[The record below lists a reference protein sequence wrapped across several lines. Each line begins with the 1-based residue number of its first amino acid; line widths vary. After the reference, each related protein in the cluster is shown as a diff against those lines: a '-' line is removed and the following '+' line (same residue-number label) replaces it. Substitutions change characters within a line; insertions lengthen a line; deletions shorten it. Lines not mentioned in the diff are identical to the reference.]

1 MSIVKGSKKASG
13 QARQP
18 NIAPDSAQSKTRI
31 NILYGLAEGEIE
43 GLANG
48 NKSILLENTPLEDNN
63 GKLNFENVKVDFRS
77 GTNDQDYIEGFPA
90 VENETAVDVELK
102 ADTPWVKSFKN
113 LDLDALRIRFKW
125 GPLRSQDAK
134 SGDVS
139 GVTIEY
145 AVDVQTDGG
154 PWIEVLKTKISD
166 KTSANY
172 ERAHRINLPKADS
185 DWLVR
190 VRRLTPNSTS
200 EYISD
205 KMYIEAVTEVIDAKL
220 RYPNTALL
228 GLQYDAETFNNV
240 AKIAVECKGTKIK
253 LPSNYNPVSRK
264 YTGMWDGTFISAYSN
279 NPAWIY
285 YDICTSDRYGLGDR
299 LTPFMIDKWSLYRLG
314 QYCDEFVNDGQ
325 GEQEPRFTCNVYLQR
340 AEEAYEILKKL
351 AGVFRAISY
360 WDGNSIICDADIP
373 QDTYFTYT
381 RANVIG
387 EFEYSGTRARDRHNV
402 VKVAFD
408 NPANHYKTEY
418 EYVRDEQAISD
429 SGQIRVLDLNAWGCT
444 SRGQAQRAGL
454 WALKSEQSETRTV
467 TFKVGLD
474 GWIPQPG
481 RVIEIADEL
490 FAGRAN
496 GGRVSAISEDR
507 FNLTIDRDDVVA
519 KPGDRLVV
527 NGEDGKAQTRVIQSI
542 NGRVITVTLPFDL
555 GSIAAENIW
564 VIDAQ
569 DLATMKFRV
578 ISIRQEEKNKF
589 TINAIQYNPK
599 KFDEIDN
606 GAHFEEVPISIINP
620 SLQDPVSDISIT
632 SEDKVNQGINITTMI
647 LSWKQARG
655 AVKYL
660 VEWRKDNGSWLRLP
674 LTGNNSVEVQG
685 VYSGNY
691 QARVTAISAF
701 EVSSLPIYSSITE
714 LVGKKGLPPKLEF
727 IRATGILFGMQL
739 DWSFPNTG
747 AQDAA
752 YVEIRV
758 SPDGASNIL
767 PLGQFAY
774 PTNTHKVQGLQ
785 PNLIQYY
792 SGRIVDKIG
801 NVGPW
806 SEWVN
811 GTTSADPDAVLDLI
825 SGHIDESDLAKELQG
840 KIEDTANVAKTAGQ
854 AAANAQAAA
863 TAANNAADQ
872 ASAKAVSAESL
883 ASQAAGLANNSATM
897 AVNAQNL
904 ASKTAGDLKNAT
916 DQLNKSISDEANA
929 RVTAVSQLNDGLTT
943 ETAQRKSEDA
953 SLLSNIETYK
963 ASTNGTLSSLQ
974 EQVTTNATNTGANAS
989 KITSLD
995 SRLTTNEGKTGDAIN
1010 AAATAQQTAN
1020 TAVDQASAAANSV
1033 TALKSD
1039 FSGGKGKNAIIAP
1052 YSDPQVL
1059 AFDVATSAAT
1069 CALAASTMRVK
1080 GKAYDITFTTANG
1093 AVYFGTTSAA
1103 YAVNRAAAT
1112 VRGSKKYLLSMYTK
1126 SQDASKIVDFYVT
1139 VRWFR
1144 RLADNSI
1151 VTTDVSLSSQASGTT
1166 RITPTTA
1173 GQVITCKS
1181 VTAPSDAFAMSF
1193 WITGNNQ
1200 VNVAGSRVIIDMF
1213 MLEESIGDDK
1223 SASMWV
1229 AGAPDLGAIQSSLD
1243 ANATA
1248 ITNLTTRVANDEGTI
1263 TSHSQSI
1270 TQLNNSITTINNS
1283 LSSKAD
1289 ASALTALDNRV
1300 TKNEGNITSQS
1311 GQITALNNNVT
1322 TINGALTTKADNN
1335 ALQSLDSK
1343 VTNIGGKTDLNT
1355 SSITSL
1361 NSALNSATSS
1371 INMSGAN
1378 AITDWVLVDGT
1389 TTEYKIVSEPTALS
1403 GKVLQLGDNAGNDQF
1418 WGRANNLIRIDEN
1431 KTYRLRAR
1439 YRRKTGAG
1447 LIYLGVAQLTVDKS
1461 SYVTDTNVVTNSMS
1475 SSNYTIAGQA
1485 PTLGEWQEVACYLK
1499 GRSTGVASGAATIN
1513 DPRSFAKQAYFISPV
1528 FIGNYNNTAGIIELD
1543 YLILEDAEAIAG
1555 NITNGNAINTL
1566 NTNVSNID
1574 GKVTTNTNSIT
1585 SLNSRMSTAEGGI
1598 AGANSAINTL
1608 STRISDAEG
1617 KLTSQSNSVTQLSDQ
1632 IGNTKSYSIV
1642 TFRNGSAV
1650 GIPRDGGIHSYK
1662 GKINGFGR
1670 GLNLIV
1676 FKNGDVSSVQAFDTY
1691 GDMATACT
1699 NLNNTIQALASG
1711 TYFAIV
1717 GTDNIGSV
1725 SIHATADTLRTTL
1738 LACGASRSYLNTWVG
1753 NSLPIFV
1760 GRKDLDA
1767 GNGIQAMFDSSVMNQ
1782 WIEYPL
1788 TFIDGVPTGMG
1799 DSRAITSLLD
1809 ANASAISSLSNK
1821 VTQQGNDITSQSNA
1835 ITSLNNNLAV
1845 SGKAGANLLI
1855 KSNVAGT
1862 YNGVGYPHV
1871 TYEMGEE
1878 WEVGAKYTLL
1888 WCAEH
1893 KRGAGDTNSSLWAYA
1908 GGGMQSVQG
1917 IENTNGKVINKVTF
1931 TKDGVATS
1939 KYIHFFMINHPTA
1952 DKNSIGTVYWAVLVK
1967 GDLITTD
1974 SWIPSSYDF
1983 IVDSRVNSSALNSL
1997 DSKVTNIDGRVTS
2010 NSNAITS
2017 LGSRIATAE
2026 GNIASNANAIANTYT
2041 KAQADEATAGQINSF
2056 NSSLIIGGRNLV
2068 RNTGG
2073 VREGWAWLFIESL
2086 VEPLVGTYTVS
2097 FDIENLDGNITGS
2110 GIGFRNPNG
2119 DFHYFWYPDS
2129 TTGHKSVTMN
2139 LDSTGFVHFGIW
2151 FNNTV
2156 RLKNVKVEKGVK
2168 DTGWSPAPEDVK
2180 AGIDANASAISS
2192 LDAKVTQQGNS
2203 ITSNS
2208 NSITSLSNTITTNDL
2223 TNWVRNAN
2231 FADPRNDWSSG
2242 TIVDAT
2248 NAAPNPPSPKALAL
2262 NNRDNYYGPMFRC
2275 NAGDM
2280 YYVSA
2285 WFASPVASGVNS
2297 TLGFHY
2303 LDTAG
2308 NHGWVGVVYT
2318 SEAKRRSW
2326 TMLEGYFTVPEGMA
2340 QLHPWLQVATGDTAP
2355 NEKWHVTNIQVRNIT
2370 GNKKLV
2376 SDLQA
2381 NSTALNNLSSR
2392 VSTTEGNIA
2401 SQSSS
2406 ITSLTNQI
2414 GNTKSFSL
2422 VTFKNG
2428 AGAGLPKPAGI
2439 YSYKGR
2445 VGDFGRGLNLIVFNN
2460 GDVVSCTAY
2469 DTYGD
2474 IVGNC
2479 NALYYAVNALASGTY
2494 FAIVGTDNIRDVGV
2508 LNPDTPLRALM
2519 LACGAGDKYF
2529 RSWNWTSLPIFVGR
2543 KDLDAGNGILGMFDA
2558 SPQNQWIEYP
2568 LVFVSGAP
2576 QGMGDSRAITAQLDA
2591 NAAAIS
2597 SLSNTVTQQG
2607 NDITT
2612 QSNAITSLSAS
2623 VSGIYKDIKLTDTRN
2638 DNQPPTWYWQNHGL
2652 KIVREFK
2659 LTSVLGL
2666 SGIMPDT
2673 YVTLETQVSWTDPSG
2688 GPIIQ
2693 IARGSSSAFTAER
2706 RSADNNSWYPWSQDI
2721 KGLNAGLANKADASA
2736 LSTLDSKVS
2745 VIDGKVSTQASSI
2758 TTLQTSVGNNSAS
2771 IQSQQQSIDG
2781 LRARAT
2787 LKLQSG
2793 NLVGGVGIE
2802 NDSRT
2807 VDFIVQAN
2815 KFAIGAPSNVDA
2827 GSVTPKYAF
2836 VYQSTPTTLPN
2847 GTVIPAG
2854 LYLDNASIGYIN
2866 ADKIN
2871 ATSLS
2876 AISANL
2882 GTLTTLKD
2890 SAKPN
2895 GARMVLTGSLITVYD
2910 DNNVLRVKLGLW

>member
-154 PWIEVLKTKISD
+154 PWTEVLKTKISD

-279 NPAWIY
+279 NPAWVY

-314 QYCDEFVNDGQ
+314 QYCDESVNDGQ
-325 GEQEPRFTCNVYLQR
+325 GGQEPRFTCNVYLQR

-381 RANVIG
+381 SANVIG

-527 NGEDGKAQTRVIQSI
+527 NGENGKAQTRVIQSI

-589 TINAIQYNPK
+589 TINAIQYNPQ

-620 SLQDPVSDISIT
+620 TIQDPVSDISIT
-632 SEDKVNQGINITTMI
+632 SENKVNQGINITTMI
-647 LSWKQARG
+647 LSWKQAKG

-660 VEWRKDNGSWLRLP
+660 VEWRKDNSSWIRLP
-674 LTGNNSVEVQG
+674 LTGNNSIEVQG

-714 LVGKKGLPPKLEF
+714 LVGKKGLPPKLEY

-739 DWSFPNTG
+739 DWSFPNAG

-758 SPDGASNIL
+758 SPDGANNIA

-806 SEWVN
+806 SEWIN
-811 GTTSADPDAVLDLI
+811 GTTSGDPDAVLDLI
-825 SGHIDESDLAKELQG
+825 SGQIAESDLAKELQG
-840 KIEDTANVAKTAGQ
+840 KIEDTANVAAAAGQ
-854 AAANAQAAA
+854 AAVNAQAAA

-872 ASAKAVSAESL
+872 ASVKAGSAVNL
-883 ASQAAGLANNSATM
+883 ANQVAGLANNAATM

-916 DQLNKSISDEANA
+916 DQLNKSIADEANA

-953 SLLSNIETYK
+953 SLLNSIETYK

-995 SRLTTNEGKTGDAIN
+995 SRLTTNEGKTGEAIN

-1020 TAVDQASAAANSV
+1020 TAVDQASVAANSV
-1033 TALKSD
+1033 TALRTD
-1039 FSGGKGKNAIIAP
+1039 LSGGKGKNAIIAP

-1059 AFDVATSAAT
+1059 AFDVVTSAAT
-1069 CALAASTMRVK
+1069 CALAISTMRVK
-1080 GKAYDITFTTANG
+1080 GKAYDITFTSANG
-1093 AVYFGTTSAA
+1093 AVYFGTTSTA

-1112 VRGSKKYLLSMYTK
+1112 VRGGKKYLLSMYAK
-1126 SQDASKIVDFYVT
+1126 SQDVSKVVDFYVT

-1151 VTTDVSLSSQASGTT
+1151 LTTDVSLSSQVSGTT

-1193 WITGNNQ
+1193 WVTGNNLY
-1200 VNVAGSRVIIDMF
+1200 NVAGSRLMLDML

-1243 ANATA
+1243 ANASA

-1270 TQLNNSITTINNS
+1270 TQLNNSITSINGSLSTKADVSALNS
-1283 LSSKAD
+1283 LDTKVTNID
-1289 ASALTALDNRV
+1289 GRV
-1300 TKNEGNITSQS
+1300 TSNANAVTSLQ
-1311 GQITALNNNVT
+1311 GQVNTVEKGLSTKAEATALNNYY
-1322 TINGALTTKADNN
+1322 TKSEADNATSGAIN
-1335 ALQSLDSK
+1335 SFNSSLVIGGRNLVRNTQTVREGLEWLFVEPLVEPLIGQFTISFDIENLDGTLTGSGVGFKNSNGDYKYFWLPDSSTGHKSVTMNINSTGFQNFGLYFNSK
-1343 VTNIGGKTDLNT
+1343 VRLKNVKVEKGSKETGWSPAPEDVKASIDLNA
-1355 SSITSL
+1355 
-1361 NSALNSATSS
+1361 SA
-1371 INMSGAN
+1371 IQ
-1378 AITDWVLVDGT
+1378 T
-1389 TTEYKIVSEPTALS
+1389 T
-1403 GKVLQLGDNAGNDQF
+1403 Q
-1418 WGRANNLIRIDEN
+1418 
-1431 KTYRLRAR
+1431 
-1439 YRRKTGAG
+1439 
-1447 LIYLGVAQLTVDKS
+1447 
-1461 SYVTDTNVVTNSMS
+1461 
-1475 SSNYTIAGQA
+1475 
-1485 PTLGEWQEVACYLK
+1485 
-1499 GRSTGVASGAATIN
+1499 
-1513 DPRSFAKQAYFISPV
+1513 
-1528 FIGNYNNTAGIIELD
+1528 
-1543 YLILEDAEAIAG
+1543 
-1555 NITNGNAINTL
+1555 
-1566 NTNVSNID
+1566 TNVSNID
-1574 GKVTTNTNSIT
+1574 GRLNAATDSIT

-1642 TFRNGSAV
+1642 TFRNGSAI
-1650 GIPRDGGIHSYK
+1650 GLPKDGGIHSYK

-1676 FKNGDVSSVQAFDTY
+1676 FNNGDVSSVQAFDTY
-1691 GDMATACT
+1691 GDMATACA
-1699 NLNNTIQALASG
+1699 NLNNAIQALASG

-1717 GTDNIGSV
+1717 GTDNIASV
-1725 SIHATADTLRTTL
+1725 SIHGAAETLRATL

-1767 GNGIQAMFDSSVMNQ
+1767 GNGILAMFDSSINNQ

-1788 TFIDGVPTGMG
+1788 TFVNGAPVGMG
-1799 DSRAITSLLD
+1799 DSRAITTQLD

-1835 ITSLNNNLAV
+1835 ITSLNNSLSV

-1855 KSNVAGT
+1855 KSNVAGA
-1862 YNGVGYPHV
+1862 YNGIGYPHV
-1871 TYEMGEE
+1871 AYDMGED

-1893 KRGAGDTNSSLWAYA
+1893 KRGAGDANSSLWAYA

-1917 IENTNGKVINKVTF
+1917 IENTNGRVINKITF
-1931 TKDGVATS
+1931 TKDGVATG
-1939 KYIHFFMINHPTA
+1939 KFIHFYMINHPTA
-1952 DKNSIGTVYWAVLVK
+1952 DKNSVGTVYWAVLVK

-1974 SWIPSSYDF
+1974 AWVPSAYDYLP
-1983 IVDSRVNSSALNSL
+1983 DAKANSTALNSL

-2017 LGSRIATAE
+2017 LNSRIATAE

-2041 KAQADEATAGQINSF
+2041 KAQADEAAAGQINSF
-2056 NSSLIIGGRNLV
+2056 NSSLVIGGRNLV

-2073 VREGWAWLFIESL
+2073 VREGAYWLFIESL
-2086 VEPLVGTYTVS
+2086 VEPLMGTYTVS

-2110 GIGFRNPNG
+2110 GVGFRNPNG
-2119 DFHYFWYPDS
+2119 DYHYFWYPDS
-2129 TTGHKSVTMN
+2129 ATGHKSVTMN

-2151 FNNTV
+2151 FNNQT

-2208 NSITSLSNTITTNDL
+2208 NSITSLSNTITNNDL

-2242 TIVDAT
+2242 AIVDAA

-2262 NNRDNYYGPMFRC
+2262 NNRDAYYGPMFRC

-2285 WFASPVASGVNS
+2285 WFASPVAGDAYS

-2303 LDTAG
+2303 FDTAG
-2308 NHGWVGVVYT
+2308 NQGWVGVVFT
-2318 SEAKRRSW
+2318 TVEKRRSW

-2340 QLHPWLQVATGDTAP
+2340 QLHPWLQVSAWDTVP

-2414 GNTKSFSL
+2414 GNTKSYSI
-2422 VTFKNG
+2422 VTFRNG
-2428 AGAGLPKPAGI
+2428 SAASSMPKPSGI
-2439 YSYKGR
+2439 HSFQGR
-2445 VGDFGRGLNLIVFNN
+2445 VGTFGRGLNLIVFNNN

-2494 FAIVGTDNIRDVGV
+2494 FAIVGNDNIRDVGV
-2508 LNPDTPLRALM
+2508 LNPDTPLRELM
-2519 LACGAGDKYF
+2519 LSCGASDKYF
-2529 RSWNWTSLPIFVGR
+2529 KSWNWTSLPIFIGR
-2543 KDLDAGNGILGMFDA
+2543 KDVGAGNGILGMFD
-2558 SPQNQWIEYP
+2558 SELPNQWIEYP
-2568 LVFVSGAP
+2568 LVFVGGAP
-2576 QGMGDSRAITAQLDA
+2576 QGMGDSRAVTAQLDA

-2607 NDITT
+2607 NDIISH
-2612 QSNAITSLSAS
+2612 SNALTSLSAS
-2623 VSGIYKDIKLTDTRN
+2623 VSGIYKDIQLTDTRN
-2638 DNQPPTWYWQNHGL
+2638 DNQPPAWYWQNHGL

-2659 LTSVLGL
+2659 LASVLGL
-2666 SGIMPDT
+2666 SGLMSDL
-2673 YVTLETQVSWTDPSG
+2673 YVTLETQVPWTDPSG

-2693 IARGSSSAFTAER
+2693 IARGASSSFTAER
-2706 RSADNNSWYPWSQDI
+2706 RSADYNSWYPWSQDI
-2721 KGLNAGLANKADASA
+2721 KALSDGLVNKADASA
-2736 LSTLDSKVS
+2736 ITNLDAKITTV
-2745 VIDGKVSTQASSI
+2745 DGKVSTQAQSI
-2758 TTLQTSVGNNSAS
+2758 TDLNTSVGNNSAS
-2771 IQSQQQSIDG
+2771 IRSQQQSIDG
-2781 LRARAT
+2781 LISRAT

-2807 VDFIVQAN
+2807 VDFIIQAN
-2815 KFAIGAPSNVDA
+2815 KFAIGAPSNVDV

-2871 ATSLS
+2871 AQSLS
-2876 AISANL
+2876 SITGTIGLLRTATSGKRSELSDKGFQFFNENGIAVIEL
-2882 GTLTTLKD
+2882 GD
-2890 SAKPN
+2890 
-2895 GARMVLTGSLITVYD
+2895 Y
-2910 DNNVLRVKLGLW
+2910 

>member
-154 PWIEVLKTKISD
+154 PWTEVLKTKISD

-279 NPAWIY
+279 NPAWVY

-314 QYCDEFVNDGQ
+314 QYCDESVNDGQ
-325 GEQEPRFTCNVYLQR
+325 GGQEPRFTCNVYLQR

-589 TINAIQYNPK
+589 TINAIQYNPQ

-620 SLQDPVSDISIT
+620 TIQDPVSDISIT
-632 SEDKVNQGINITTMI
+632 SENKVNQGINITTMI
-647 LSWKQARG
+647 LSWKQTKG

-660 VEWRKDNGSWLRLP
+660 VEWRKDNSSWIRLP
-674 LTGNNSVEVQG
+674 LTGNNSIEVQG

-714 LVGKKGLPPKLEF
+714 LVGKKGLPPKLEY

-739 DWSFPNTG
+739 DWSFPNAG

-758 SPDGASNIL
+758 SPDGANNIA

-806 SEWVN
+806 SEWIN
-811 GTTSADPDAVLDLI
+811 GTTSGDPDAVLDLI
-825 SGHIDESDLAKELQG
+825 SGQIAESDLAKELQG
-840 KIEDTANVAKTAGQ
+840 KIEDTANVAAAAGQ
-854 AAANAQAAA
+854 AAVNAQAAA

-872 ASAKAVSAESL
+872 ASVKAGSAVNL
-883 ASQAAGLANNSATM
+883 ANEVAGLANNAATM

-916 DQLNKSISDEANA
+916 DQLNKSIADEANA
-929 RVTAVSQLNDGLTT
+929 RVTTVSQLNDGLTT

-953 SLLSNIETYK
+953 SLLNSIETYK

-995 SRLTTNEGKTGDAIN
+995 SRLTTNEGKTGEAIN

-1020 TAVDQASAAANSV
+1020 TAVDQASVAANSV
-1033 TALKSD
+1033 TALRTD
-1039 FSGGKGKNAIIAP
+1039 LSGGKGKNAIIAP

-1059 AFDVATSAAT
+1059 TFDVVTSAAT
-1069 CALAASTMRVK
+1069 CALATSTMRVK
-1080 GKAYDITFTTANG
+1080 GKAYDITFTSANG
-1093 AVYFGTTSAA
+1093 AVYFGTTSTA
-1103 YAVNRAAAT
+1103 YAVNRAATT
-1112 VRGSKKYLLSMYTK
+1112 VRGGKKYLLSMYAK
-1126 SQDASKIVDFYVT
+1126 SQDASKVVDFYVT

-1151 VTTDVSLSSQASGTT
+1151 VTTDVSLSSQVSGTT

-1193 WITGNNQ
+1193 WVTGNNQ
-1200 VNVAGSRVIIDMF
+1200 VNVAGARVIIDML

-1243 ANATA
+1243 ANASA

-1270 TQLNNSITTINNS
+1270 TQLNNSITSINGSLSTKADVSALNS
-1283 LSSKAD
+1283 LDTKVTNID
-1289 ASALTALDNRV
+1289 GRV
-1300 TKNEGNITSQS
+1300 TSNANAVTSLQ
-1311 GQITALNNNVT
+1311 GQVNTVEKGLSTKAEATALNNYY
-1322 TINGALTTKADNN
+1322 TKTEADNATSGAIN
-1335 ALQSLDSK
+1335 SFNSSLVIGGRNLVRNTQTVREGLEWLFVEPLVEPLIGQFTISFDIENLDGTLTGSGVGFKNSNGDYKYFWLPDSSTGHKSVTMNIDSTGFQNFGLYFNSK
-1343 VTNIGGKTDLNT
+1343 VRLKNVKVEKGSKETGWSPAPEDVKASIDLNA
-1355 SSITSL
+1355 
-1361 NSALNSATSS
+1361 SA
-1371 INMSGAN
+1371 IQ
-1378 AITDWVLVDGT
+1378 T
-1389 TTEYKIVSEPTALS
+1389 T
-1403 GKVLQLGDNAGNDQF
+1403 Q
-1418 WGRANNLIRIDEN
+1418 
-1431 KTYRLRAR
+1431 
-1439 YRRKTGAG
+1439 
-1447 LIYLGVAQLTVDKS
+1447 
-1461 SYVTDTNVVTNSMS
+1461 
-1475 SSNYTIAGQA
+1475 
-1485 PTLGEWQEVACYLK
+1485 
-1499 GRSTGVASGAATIN
+1499 
-1513 DPRSFAKQAYFISPV
+1513 
-1528 FIGNYNNTAGIIELD
+1528 
-1543 YLILEDAEAIAG
+1543 
-1555 NITNGNAINTL
+1555 
-1566 NTNVSNID
+1566 TNVSNID
-1574 GKVTTNTNSIT
+1574 GRLNAATDSIT

-1642 TFRNGSAV
+1642 TFRNGSAI
-1650 GIPRDGGIHSYK
+1650 GLPKDGGIHSYK

-1676 FKNGDVSSVQAFDTY
+1676 FNNGDVSSVQAFDTY

-1699 NLNNTIQALASG
+1699 NLNNAIQALASG

-1717 GTDNIGSV
+1717 GTDNIASV
-1725 SIHATADTLRTTL
+1725 SIHGAAETLRATL

-1753 NSLPIFV
+1753 NSLPIFI
-1760 GRKDLDA
+1760 GRTNLDA
-1767 GNGIQAMFDSSVMNQ
+1767 GNGILAMFDSSINNQ

-1788 TFIDGVPTGMG
+1788 TFVNGAPVGMG
-1799 DSRAITSLLD
+1799 DSRAITTQLD

-1835 ITSLNNNLAV
+1835 ITSLNNSLSV

-1855 KSNVAGT
+1855 KSNVVGT
-1862 YNGVGYPHV
+1862 YDGVGYPHV
-1871 TYEMGEE
+1871 VYEMGED

-1893 KRGAGDTNSSLWAYA
+1893 KRGAGDANSALWAYA
-1908 GGGMQSVQG
+1908 GGGMQGVQG
-1917 IENTNGKVINKVTF
+1917 IENTNGRVINKITF
-1931 TKDGVATS
+1931 TKDGVATG
-1939 KYIHFFMINHPTA
+1939 KFIHFYMINHPTA
-1952 DKNSIGTVYWAVLVK
+1952 DKNSVGTVYWAVLVK

-1974 SWIPSSYDF
+1974 AWVPSAYDYLP
-1983 IVDSRVNSSALNSL
+1983 DAKANSTALNSL

-2017 LGSRIATAE
+2017 LNSRIATAE

-2041 KAQADEATAGQINSF
+2041 KAQADEAAAGQINSF
-2056 NSSLIIGGRNLV
+2056 NSSLVIGGRNLV

-2073 VREGWAWLFIESL
+2073 VREGAYWLFIESL
-2086 VEPLVGTYTVS
+2086 VEPLMGTYTVS

-2110 GIGFRNPNG
+2110 GVGFRNPNG
-2119 DFHYFWYPDS
+2119 DYHYFWYPDS
-2129 TTGHKSVTMN
+2129 ATGHKSVTMN

-2151 FNNTV
+2151 FNNQT

-2208 NSITSLSNTITTNDL
+2208 HSITSLSNTITNNDL

-2242 TIVDAT
+2242 AIVDAV

-2262 NNRDNYYGPMFRC
+2262 NNRDAYYGPMFRC

-2285 WFASPVASGVNS
+2285 WFASPVAGDAYS

-2303 LDTAG
+2303 FDTAG
-2308 NHGWVGVVYT
+2308 NQGWVGVVFT
-2318 SEAKRRSW
+2318 TVEKRRSW

-2340 QLHPWLQVATGDTAP
+2340 QLHPWLQVSAWDTVP

-2414 GNTKSFSL
+2414 GNTKSYSI
-2422 VTFKNG
+2422 VTFRNG
-2428 AGAGLPKPAGI
+2428 SAASSMPKPSGI
-2439 YSYKGR
+2439 HSFQGR
-2445 VGDFGRGLNLIVFNN
+2445 VGTFGRGLNLIVFNNN

-2494 FAIVGTDNIRDVGV
+2494 FAIVGNDNIRDVGV
-2508 LNPDTPLRALM
+2508 LNPDTPLRELM
-2519 LACGAGDKYF
+2519 LSCGASDKYF
-2529 RSWNWTSLPIFVGR
+2529 KSWNWTSLPIFIGR
-2543 KDLDAGNGILGMFDA
+2543 KDVGAGNGILGMFD
-2558 SPQNQWIEYP
+2558 SELPNQWIEYP
-2568 LVFVSGAP
+2568 LVFVGGAP
-2576 QGMGDSRAITAQLDA
+2576 QGMGDSRAVTAQLDA

-2607 NDITT
+2607 NDIISH
-2612 QSNAITSLSAS
+2612 SNALTSLSAS
-2623 VSGIYKDIKLTDTRN
+2623 VSGIYKEIQLSDTRN
-2638 DNQPPTWYWQNHGL
+2638 DNQPPAWYWQNHGL

-2659 LTSVLGL
+2659 TTAVLGL
-2666 SGIMPDT
+2666 SGLMPDL
-2673 YVTLETQVSWTDPSG
+2673 YVTLETQVPWTDPSG

-2693 IARGSSSAFTAER
+2693 IARGASSTFTAER
-2706 RSADNNSWYPWSQDI
+2706 RSADYNSWYPWSQDI

-2736 LSTLDSKVS
+2736 ITNLDAKITTV
-2745 VIDGKVSTQASSI
+2745 DGKVSTQAQSI
-2758 TTLQTSVGNNSAS
+2758 TDLNTSVGNNSAS

-2836 VYQSTPTTLPN
+2836 VYQSTATTLPN

-2866 ADKIN
+2866 ADRIN
-2871 ATSLS
+2871 ANSLS
-2876 AISANL
+2876 ALSANIGL
-2882 GTLTTLKD
+2882 LRTSTT
-2890 SAKPN
+2890 
-2895 GARMVLTGSLITVYD
+2895 GARTEIQDNLITVFD
-2910 DNNVLRVKLGLW
+2910 DNNLPRVKIGVFN

>member
-43 GLANG
+43 GLASG

-154 PWIEVLKTKISD
+154 PWTEVLKTKISD

-314 QYCDEFVNDGQ
+314 QYCDESVNDGQ
-325 GEQEPRFTCNVYLQR
+325 GGQEPRFTCNVYLQR

-527 NGEDGKAQTRVIQSI
+527 NGENGKAQTRVIQSI

-589 TINAIQYNPK
+589 TINAIQYNPQ

-620 SLQDPVSDISIT
+620 TIQDPVSDISIT
-632 SEDKVNQGINITTMI
+632 SENKVNQGINITTMI
-647 LSWKQARG
+647 LSWKQAKG

-660 VEWRKDNGSWLRLP
+660 VEWRKDNSSWIRLP
-674 LTGNNSVEVQG
+674 LTGNNSIEVQG

-714 LVGKKGLPPKLEF
+714 LVGKKGLPPKLEY

-739 DWSFPNTG
+739 DWSFPNAG

-758 SPDGASNIL
+758 SPDGANNIA

-806 SEWVN
+806 SEWIN
-811 GTTSADPDAVLDLI
+811 GTTSGDPDAVLDLI
-825 SGHIDESDLAKELQG
+825 SGQIAESDLAKELQG
-840 KIEDTANVAKTAGQ
+840 KIEDTANVAAAAGQ
-854 AAANAQAAA
+854 AAVNAQAAA

-872 ASAKAVSAESL
+872 ASVKAGSAVNL
-883 ASQAAGLANNSATM
+883 ANQVAGLANNAATM

-916 DQLNKSISDEANA
+916 DQLNKSIADEANA

-953 SLLSNIETYK
+953 SLLNSIETYK

-995 SRLTTNEGKTGDAIN
+995 SRLTTNEGKTGEAIN

-1020 TAVDQASAAANSV
+1020 TAVDQASVAANSV
-1033 TALKSD
+1033 TALKTD
-1039 FSGGKGKNAIIAP
+1039 LSGGKGKNAIIAP

-1059 AFDVATSAAT
+1059 AFDVVTSAAT
-1069 CALAASTMRVK
+1069 CALAISTMRVK
-1080 GKAYDITFTTANG
+1080 GKAYDITFTSANG
-1093 AVYFGTTSAA
+1093 AVYFGTTSTA

-1112 VRGSKKYLLSMYTK
+1112 VRGGKKYLLSMYAK
-1126 SQDASKIVDFYVT
+1126 SQDVSKVVDFYVT

-1151 VTTDVSLSSQASGTT
+1151 LTTDVSLSSQVSGTT

-1193 WITGNNQ
+1193 WVTGNNLY
-1200 VNVAGSRVIIDMF
+1200 NVAGSRLMLDML

-1243 ANATA
+1243 ANASA

-1270 TQLNNSITTINNS
+1270 TQLNNSITSINGSLSTKADVSALNS
-1283 LSSKAD
+1283 LDTKVTNID
-1289 ASALTALDNRV
+1289 GRV
-1300 TKNEGNITSQS
+1300 TSNANAVTSLQ
-1311 GQITALNNNVT
+1311 GQVNTVEKGLSTKVEATALNNYY
-1322 TINGALTTKADNN
+1322 TKTEADNATSGAIN
-1335 ALQSLDSK
+1335 SFNSSLVIGGRNLVRNTQTVREGLEWLFVEPLVEPLIGQFTISFDIENLDGTLTGSGVGFKNSNGDYKYFWLPDSSTGHKSVTMNIDSTGFQNFGLYFNSK
-1343 VTNIGGKTDLNT
+1343 VRLKNVKVEKGSKETGWSPAPEDVKASIDLNA
-1355 SSITSL
+1355 
-1361 NSALNSATSS
+1361 SA
-1371 INMSGAN
+1371 IQ
-1378 AITDWVLVDGT
+1378 T
-1389 TTEYKIVSEPTALS
+1389 T
-1403 GKVLQLGDNAGNDQF
+1403 Q
-1418 WGRANNLIRIDEN
+1418 
-1431 KTYRLRAR
+1431 
-1439 YRRKTGAG
+1439 
-1447 LIYLGVAQLTVDKS
+1447 
-1461 SYVTDTNVVTNSMS
+1461 
-1475 SSNYTIAGQA
+1475 
-1485 PTLGEWQEVACYLK
+1485 
-1499 GRSTGVASGAATIN
+1499 
-1513 DPRSFAKQAYFISPV
+1513 
-1528 FIGNYNNTAGIIELD
+1528 
-1543 YLILEDAEAIAG
+1543 
-1555 NITNGNAINTL
+1555 
-1566 NTNVSNID
+1566 TNVSNID
-1574 GKVTTNTNSIT
+1574 GRLNAATDSIT

-1642 TFRNGSAV
+1642 TFRNGSAI
-1650 GIPRDGGIHSYK
+1650 GLPKDGGIHSYK

-1676 FKNGDVSSVQAFDTY
+1676 FNNGDVSSVQAFDTY

-1699 NLNNTIQALASG
+1699 NLNNAIQALASG

-1717 GTDNIGSV
+1717 GTDNIASV
-1725 SIHATADTLRTTL
+1725 SIHGAAETLRATL

-1753 NSLPIFV
+1753 NSLPIFI
-1760 GRKDLDA
+1760 GRTNLDA
-1767 GNGIQAMFDSSVMNQ
+1767 GNGILAMFDSSINNQ

-1788 TFIDGVPTGMG
+1788 TFVNGAPVGMG
-1799 DSRAITSLLD
+1799 DSRAITTQLD

-1835 ITSLNNNLAV
+1835 ITSLNNSLSV

-1855 KSNVAGT
+1855 KSNVVGT
-1862 YNGVGYPHV
+1862 YDGVGYPHV
-1871 TYEMGEE
+1871 AYEMGED

-1893 KRGAGDTNSSLWAYA
+1893 KRGAGDANSALWAYA
-1908 GGGMQSVQG
+1908 GGGMQGVQG
-1917 IENTNGKVINKVTF
+1917 IENTNGRVINKITF
-1931 TKDGVATS
+1931 TKDGVATG
-1939 KYIHFFMINHPTA
+1939 KFIHFYMINHPTA
-1952 DKNSIGTVYWAVLVK
+1952 DKNSVGTVYWAVLVK

-1974 SWIPSSYDF
+1974 AWVPSAYDYLP
-1983 IVDSRVNSSALNSL
+1983 DAKANSTALNSL

-2010 NSNAITS
+2010 NNNAITS
-2017 LGSRIATAE
+2017 LNSRIATAE
-2026 GNIASNANAIANTYT
+2026 GNIASNANAVANTYT
-2041 KAQADEATAGQINSF
+2041 KAQADEAAAGQINSF
-2056 NSSLIIGGRNLV
+2056 NSSLVIGGRNLV

-2073 VREGWAWLFIESL
+2073 VREGAYWLFIESL
-2086 VEPLVGTYTVS
+2086 VEPLMGTYTVS

-2110 GIGFRNPNG
+2110 GVGFRNPNG
-2119 DFHYFWYPDS
+2119 DYHYFWYPDS
-2129 TTGHKSVTMN
+2129 ATGHKSVTMN

-2151 FNNTV
+2151 FNNQT

-2208 NSITSLSNTITTNDL
+2208 HSITSLSNTITNNDL

-2242 TIVDAT
+2242 AIVDAV

-2262 NNRDNYYGPMFRC
+2262 NNRDAYYGPMFRC

-2285 WFASPVASGVNS
+2285 WFASPVAGDAYS

-2303 LDTAG
+2303 FDTAG
-2308 NHGWVGVVYT
+2308 NQGWVGVVFT
-2318 SEAKRRSW
+2318 TVEKRRSW

-2340 QLHPWLQVATGDTAP
+2340 QLHPWLQVSAWDTVP

-2414 GNTKSFSL
+2414 GNTKSYSI
-2422 VTFKNG
+2422 VTFRNG
-2428 AGAGLPKPAGI
+2428 SAASSMPKPSGI
-2439 YSYKGR
+2439 HSFQGR
-2445 VGDFGRGLNLIVFNN
+2445 VGTFGRGLNLIVFNNN

-2494 FAIVGTDNIRDVGV
+2494 FAIVGNDNIRDVGV
-2508 LNPDTPLRALM
+2508 LNPDTPLRELM
-2519 LACGAGDKYF
+2519 LSCGASDKYF
-2529 RSWNWTSLPIFVGR
+2529 KSWNWTSLPIFIGR
-2543 KDLDAGNGILGMFDA
+2543 KDVGAGNGILGMFD
-2558 SPQNQWIEYP
+2558 SELPNQWIEYP
-2568 LVFVSGAP
+2568 LVFVGGAP
-2576 QGMGDSRAITAQLDA
+2576 QGMGDSRAVTAQLDA

-2607 NDITT
+2607 NDIISH
-2612 QSNAITSLSAS
+2612 SNALTSLSAS
-2623 VSGIYKDIKLTDTRN
+2623 VSGIYKEIQLSDTRN
-2638 DNQPPTWYWQNHGL
+2638 DNQPPAWYWQNHGL

-2659 LTSVLGL
+2659 LASVLGL
-2666 SGIMPDT
+2666 SGLMSDL
-2673 YVTLETQVSWTDPSG
+2673 YVTLETQVPWTDPSG

-2693 IARGSSSAFTAER
+2693 IARGASSTFTAER
-2706 RSADNNSWYPWSQDI
+2706 RSADYNSWYPWSQDI
-2721 KGLNAGLANKADASA
+2721 KALSDGLVNKADASA
-2736 LSTLDSKVS
+2736 ITNLDAKITTV
-2745 VIDGKVSTQASSI
+2745 DGKVSTQAQSI
-2758 TTLQTSVGNNSAS
+2758 TDLNTSVGNNSAS
-2771 IQSQQQSIDG
+2771 IRSQQQSIDG
-2781 LRARAT
+2781 LISRAT

-2802 NDSRT
+2802 NDSKT
-2807 VDFIVQAN
+2807 VDFIIQAN

-2836 VYQSTPTTLPN
+2836 VYQSTATTLPN

-2871 ATSLS
+2871 AASLS

-2910 DNNVLRVKLGLW
+2910 DNNTVRVRLGLW

>member
-48 NKSILLENTPLEDNN
+48 NKSILLENTALEDNN

-154 PWIEVLKTKISD
+154 PWTEVLKTKISD

-172 ERAHRINLPKADS
+172 ERAHRIDLPKADS

-314 QYCDEFVNDGQ
+314 QYCDESVNDGQ
-325 GEQEPRFTCNVYLQR
+325 GGQEPRFTCNVYLQR

-589 TINAIQYNPK
+589 TINAIQYNPQ

-620 SLQDPVSDISIT
+620 TIQDPVSDISIT
-632 SEDKVNQGINITTMI
+632 SENKVNQGINITTMI
-647 LSWKQARG
+647 LSWKQAKG

-660 VEWRKDNGSWLRLP
+660 VEWRKDNSSWIRLP
-674 LTGNNSVEVQG
+674 LTGNNSIEVQG

-714 LVGKKGLPPKLEF
+714 LVGKKGLPPKLEY

-739 DWSFPNTG
+739 DWSFPNAG

-758 SPDGASNIL
+758 SPDGANNIA

-806 SEWVN
+806 SEWIN
-811 GTTSADPDAVLDLI
+811 GTTSGDPDAVLDLI
-825 SGHIDESDLAKELQG
+825 SGQIAESDLAKELQG
-840 KIEDTANVAKTAGQ
+840 KIEDTANVAAAAGQ
-854 AAANAQAAA
+854 AAVNAQAAA

-872 ASAKAVSAESL
+872 ASVKAGSAVNL
-883 ASQAAGLANNSATM
+883 ANEVAGLANNAATM

-916 DQLNKSISDEANA
+916 DQLNKSIADEANA

-953 SLLSNIETYK
+953 SLLNSIETYK

-995 SRLTTNEGKTGDAIN
+995 SRLTTNEGKTGEAIN

-1033 TALKSD
+1033 TALRSD
-1039 FSGGKGKNAIIAP
+1039 LSGGKGKNAIIAP

-1059 AFDVATSAAT
+1059 AFDVVTSAAT
-1069 CALAASTMRVK
+1069 CALAASTMRIK
-1080 GKAYDITFTTANG
+1080 GKAYDITFTSANG

-1112 VRGSKKYLLSMYTK
+1112 VRGGKKYLLSMYAK
-1126 SQDASKIVDFYVT
+1126 SQDASKVVDFYVT
-1139 VRWFR
+1139 ARWYR

-1151 VTTDVSLSSQASGTT
+1151 VTTDVSLSSQVSGTT

-1193 WITGNNQ
+1193 WVTGNNQ
-1200 VNVAGSRVIIDMF
+1200 VNVAGARVIIDML

-1243 ANATA
+1243 ANASA

-1270 TQLNNSITTINNS
+1270 TQLNNSITSINGSLSTKADVSALNS
-1283 LSSKAD
+1283 LDTKVTNID
-1289 ASALTALDNRV
+1289 GRV
-1300 TKNEGNITSQS
+1300 TSNANAVTSLQ
-1311 GQITALNNNVT
+1311 GQVNTVEKGLSTKAEATALNNYY
-1322 TINGALTTKADNN
+1322 TKTEADNATSGAIN
-1335 ALQSLDSK
+1335 SFNSSLVIGGRNLVRNTQTVREGLEWLFVEPLVEPLIGQFTISFDIENLDGTLTGSGVGFKNSNGDYKYFWLPDSSTGHKSVTMNINSTGFQNFGLYFNSK
-1343 VTNIGGKTDLNT
+1343 VRLKNVKVEKGSKETGWSPAPEDVKASIDLNA
-1355 SSITSL
+1355 
-1361 NSALNSATSS
+1361 SA
-1371 INMSGAN
+1371 IQ
-1378 AITDWVLVDGT
+1378 T
-1389 TTEYKIVSEPTALS
+1389 T
-1403 GKVLQLGDNAGNDQF
+1403 Q
-1418 WGRANNLIRIDEN
+1418 
-1431 KTYRLRAR
+1431 
-1439 YRRKTGAG
+1439 
-1447 LIYLGVAQLTVDKS
+1447 
-1461 SYVTDTNVVTNSMS
+1461 
-1475 SSNYTIAGQA
+1475 
-1485 PTLGEWQEVACYLK
+1485 
-1499 GRSTGVASGAATIN
+1499 
-1513 DPRSFAKQAYFISPV
+1513 
-1528 FIGNYNNTAGIIELD
+1528 
-1543 YLILEDAEAIAG
+1543 
-1555 NITNGNAINTL
+1555 
-1566 NTNVSNID
+1566 TNVSNID
-1574 GKVTTNTNSIT
+1574 GRLNAATDSIT

-1617 KLTSQSNSVTQLSDQ
+1617 KLTSQSNSVNQLSDQ

-1642 TFRNGSAV
+1642 TFRNGSAI
-1650 GIPRDGGIHSYK
+1650 GLPKDGGIHSYK

-1676 FKNGDVSSVQAFDTY
+1676 FNNGDVSSVQAFDTY
-1691 GDMATACT
+1691 GDMATACA
-1699 NLNNTIQALASG
+1699 NLNNAIQALASG
-1711 TYFAIV
+1711 AYFAIV
-1717 GTDNIGSV
+1717 GTDNIESV
-1725 SIHATADTLRTTL
+1725 SIHGAAETLRATL

-1753 NSLPIFV
+1753 NSLPIFI

-1767 GNGIQAMFDSSVMNQ
+1767 GNGILAMFDSSINNQ

-1788 TFIDGVPTGMG
+1788 TFVNGAPVGMG
-1799 DSRAITSLLD
+1799 DSRAITTQLD

-1835 ITSLNNNLAV
+1835 ITSLNNSLSV

-1855 KSNVAGT
+1855 KSNVVGT
-1862 YNGVGYPHV
+1862 YDGVGYPHV
-1871 TYEMGEE
+1871 VYEMGED

-1893 KRGAGDTNSSLWAYA
+1893 KRDAGDANSSLWAYA
-1908 GGGMQSVQG
+1908 GGGMQGVQG
-1917 IENTNGKVINKVTF
+1917 IENTNGRVINKITF
-1931 TKDGVATS
+1931 TKDGVATG
-1939 KYIHFFMINHPTA
+1939 KFIHFYMINHPTA
-1952 DKNSIGTVYWAVLVK
+1952 DKNSVGTVYWAVLVK

-1974 SWIPSSYDF
+1974 AWVPSAYDYLP
-1983 IVDSRVNSSALNSL
+1983 DTKANSTALNSL

-2017 LGSRIATAE
+2017 LNSRIATAE

-2041 KAQADEATAGQINSF
+2041 KAQADEAAAGQINSF
-2056 NSSLIIGGRNLV
+2056 NSSLVIGGRNLV

-2073 VREGWAWLFIESL
+2073 VREGAYWLFIESL
-2086 VEPLVGTYTVS
+2086 VEPLMGTYTVS

-2110 GIGFRNPNG
+2110 GVGFRNPNG
-2119 DFHYFWYPDS
+2119 DYHYFWYPDS
-2129 TTGHKSVTMN
+2129 ATGHKSVTMN

-2151 FNNTV
+2151 FNNQT

-2208 NSITSLSNTITTNDL
+2208 NAITSLNNSISTINVSL
-2223 TNWVRNAN
+2223 SSK
-2231 FADPRNDWSSG
+2231 ADAS
-2242 TIVDAT
+2242 
-2248 NAAPNPPSPKALAL
+2248 AL
-2262 NNRDNYYGPMFRC
+2262 NALSNR
-2275 NAGDM
+2275 
-2280 YYVSA
+2280 
-2285 WFASPVASGVNS
+2285 VN
-2297 TLGFHY
+2297 
-2303 LDTAG
+2303 
-2308 NHGWVGVVYT
+2308 
-2318 SEAKRRSW
+2318 
-2326 TMLEGYFTVPEGMA
+2326 
-2340 QLHPWLQVATGDTAP
+2340 
-2355 NEKWHVTNIQVRNIT
+2355 
-2370 GNKKLV
+2370 
-2376 SDLQA
+2376 
-2381 NSTALNNLSSR
+2381 
-2392 VSTTEGNIA
+2392 TTEGNIA

-2414 GNTKSFSL
+2414 GNTKSYSI
-2422 VTFKNG
+2422 VTFRNG
-2428 AGAGLPKPAGI
+2428 SADGSMPKPSGI
-2439 YSYKGR
+2439 HSFQGR
-2445 VGDFGRGLNLIVFNN
+2445 VGTFGRGLNLIVFNNN

-2474 IVGNC
+2474 VYAGC
-2479 NALYYAVNALASGTY
+2479 NAIYAAINALASGTY
-2494 FAIVGTDNIRDVGV
+2494 FAIVGNDNIRDVGV
-2508 LNPDTPLRALM
+2508 LNPDTPLRELM
-2519 LACGAGDKYF
+2519 LSCGASDKYF
-2529 RSWNWTSLPIFVGR
+2529 KSWNWNSLPIFIGR
-2543 KDLDAGNGILGMFDA
+2543 KDVGAGNGILGMFD
-2558 SPQNQWIEYP
+2558 SELPNQWIEYP
-2568 LVFVSGAP
+2568 LVFVGGAP
-2576 QGMGDSRAITAQLDA
+2576 QGMGDSRAVTAQLDA

-2607 NDITT
+2607 NDIISH
-2612 QSNAITSLSAS
+2612 SNALTSLSAS
-2623 VSGIYKDIKLTDTRN
+2623 VSGIYKDIQLTDTRN
-2638 DNQPPTWYWQNHGL
+2638 DNQPPAWYWQNHGL

-2659 LTSVLGL
+2659 TTSVLGL
-2666 SGIMPDT
+2666 SGLMPDL

-2706 RSADNNSWYPWSQDI
+2706 RSADYNSWYPWSQDI
-2721 KGLNAGLANKADASA
+2721 KGLSDGLVNKADASA
-2736 LSTLDSKVS
+2736 ITNLDAKITTV
-2745 VIDGKVSTQASSI
+2745 DGKVSTQAQSI
-2758 TTLQTSVGNNSAS
+2758 TDLNTSVGNNSAS
-2771 IQSQQQSIDG
+2771 IRSQQQSIDG
-2781 LRARAT
+2781 LISRAT

-2802 NDSRT
+2802 NDSKT
-2807 VDFIVQAN
+2807 VDFIIQAN

-2827 GSVTPKYAF
+2827 GLVNPKYAF
-2836 VYQSTPTTLPN
+2836 VYQSTATTLPN

-2871 ATSLS
+2871 AASLS

-2910 DNNVLRVKLGLW
+2910 DNNTVRVRLGLW